1 VGYLMLSLRHT
12 QCIAYVEY
20 PSFRAW
26 TTRVSNPV

>member
-1 VGYLMLSLRHT
+1 MLSLRHLKY
-12 QCIAYVEY
+12 ISNVEY

>member
-12 QCIAYVEY
+12 LCIAYVEY